1 VAKPELDKKLE
12 ILTTFIEYTCTI
24 LFVVMTLI
32 TFLQVVGRYVFGVSY
47 FWAEELARFTM
58 IWIVFLGASVSV
70 GLKAHTRID
79 FFINLLSPKV
89 RKYIEIFNSLACLA
103 FILFVS
109 YNSIDIIRITT
120 RNLSTGL
127 RIPLALIY
135 IALPVSGIL
144 MTVYFLAQIYFLLKT
159 IPNKEGEASD

>member
-1 VAKPELDKKLE
+1 
-12 ILTTFIEYTCTI
+12 
-24 LFVVMTLI
+24 
-32 TFLQVVGRYVFGVSY
+32 
-47 FWAEELARFTM
+47 
-58 IWIVFLGASVSV
+58 V